1 MDLLSVSE
9 SELVHGGMN
18 TMSSRASIVMA
29 VMQLETEEEKIRML
43 SWEGRGSIDLFYLM
57 LWKCKLRDTS

>member
-29 VMQLETEEEKIRML
+29 VMQLEAEEEKSVVR
-43 SWEGRGSIDLFYLM
+43 
-57 LWKCKLRDTS
+57 